1 MNEEPG
7 AMLRAYVVLVVRK
20 WRRRGIDGDFHG
32 GVPYRGDV
40 LPLAQFSEVNGQA
53 ERVDC
58 KADGILADNG
68 TGAQSKI
75 MGSGDRLFFMG
86 GAKLTMGSYTKLC
99 NENIT

>member
-20 WRRRGIDGDFHG
+20 WRRRGIEGDFHG

-40 LPLAQFSEVNGQA
+40 LPLDQLPEVYGQA

-75 MGSGDRLFFMG
+75 TRPGDRPFLVG
-86 GAKLTMGSYTKLC
+86 
-99 NENIT
+99 